1 MTCQRLDVSS
11 DPLKMAY
18 FRSLEVSK
26 VLLYTFLRARI
37 RETPELETLNT
48 RVWDPQM
55 TYFGPFGDP
64 F

>member
-1 MTCQRLDVSS
+1 M
-11 DPLKMAY
+11 
-18 FRSLEVSK
+18 

-37 RETPELETLNT
+37 RETRELETPIA

>member
-1 MTCQRLDVSS
+1 
-11 DPLKMAY
+11 MAY

-37 RETPELETLNT
+37 RETPELETLIA

-55 TYFGPFGDP
+55 THFGPFGDP

>member
-1 MTCQRLDVSS
+1 
-11 DPLKMAY
+11 MAY

-37 RETPELETLNT
+37 RETRELETPIA

-55 TYFGPFGDP
+55 TILDHLGTHFRPLKVACRS
-64 F
+64 